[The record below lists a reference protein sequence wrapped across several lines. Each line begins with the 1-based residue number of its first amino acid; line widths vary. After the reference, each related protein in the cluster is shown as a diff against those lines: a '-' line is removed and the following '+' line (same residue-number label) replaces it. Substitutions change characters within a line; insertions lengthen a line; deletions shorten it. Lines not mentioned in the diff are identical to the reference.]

1 MATLSLNLLSSLL
14 MILKKKEKKEKTILL
29 LLLLFYHINA
39 SFYHRFISLGYYSG
53 WGDLLTKRT
62 GLAM

>member
-14 MILKKKEKKEKTILL
+14 MILKKKKKKEKTIL